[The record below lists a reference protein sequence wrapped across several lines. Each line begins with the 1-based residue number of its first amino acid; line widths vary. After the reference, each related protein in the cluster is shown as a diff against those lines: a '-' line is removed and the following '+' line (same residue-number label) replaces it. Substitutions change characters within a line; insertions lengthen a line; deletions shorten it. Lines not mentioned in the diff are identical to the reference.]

1 MKSNKILNGM
11 KNWILCNLIERMLEQ
26 SEIQRLVLCLKIKK
40 FFLFLSKLIT
50 IPIKLKLCI
59 VTVSKTKC

>member
-50 IPIKLKLCI
+50 IPIKLKHCTVI
-59 VTVSKTKC
+59 VSKTKC